1 MLLIEHIESYNK
13 QFLFLLPP
21 VKNNLI
27 MNSIFTRII
36 YSPPMISFNGLYLS
50 IPFTENQSF
59 IQKLHEIEND
69 ILSVYVFCI
78 ANSRDNILNEK
89 MPSQWSRYA
98 IIISVLCFV
107 LMIIM
112 NVNICIVLTNGN
124 SKCIQQKGIII
135 SHFLLIFVYIQ
146 YIISYYYQTDGFTI

>member
-69 ILSVYVFCI
+69 ILSVYTCSSTKKKNLQI
-78 ANSRDNILNEK
+78 KQL
-89 MPSQWSRYA
+89 
-98 IIISVLCFV
+98 
-107 LMIIM
+107 
-112 NVNICIVLTNGN
+112 
-124 SKCIQQKGIII
+124 
-135 SHFLLIFVYIQ
+135 
-146 YIISYYYQTDGFTI
+146 ISYKISNITNKVILKISGIWESETSFGLAYKLIL